1 MEAAWFYSMIPE
13 INLSSEEQKLPPA
26 WAAVSLSVLY
36 CCALLALPASAFA
49 ASSVLTG
56 TFDGSEPKTGALPGA
71 CLTSETIG
79 YQKVDSFQVS
89 SSGLYTVIDAFNYIG
104 VDIVGE
110 IYEGSFDPDSPLTN
124 LVTPIG
130 VDVLEDVNLNA
141 GTNYVLVVQH
151 YCVNRDRVWINRQ
164 GAWAM
169 TFLGP
174 GESSSVAKADVPEMT
189 GGNFT
194 ADDPTAFTQ
203 CGDSQYEETGPLQVS
218 SDGDY
223 SFQDFSIIF
232 EVDDLVDVCVQVY
245 SAPFNP
251 GSPEANRVGLLDDE
265 GSIELETGQD
275 YYFVVQPFDVPT
287 NGEFFYLLA
296 PPAPFSITYA
306 MSGSWFFPP
315 TSGQGFLIDVF
326 DTANLMFL
334 AWFTYDLE
342 RPAGDVAAMIG
353 DPGHRWLTALGPTV
367 GNTAQLDI
375 NWSSG
380 MIFDSAVP
388 PVTSDA
394 DGSLTVEF
402 YDCYT
407 GLVTYDLGASGRTG
421 EVPIER
427 IVNDA
432 VPLCET
438 LTVGPGMPG
447 PL

>member
-1 MEAAWFYSMIPE
+1 MKSR
-13 INLSSEEQKLPPA
+13 
-26 WAAVSLSVLY
+26 VLSVLFF
-36 CCALLALPASAFA
+36 CALLALPASAFA

-56 TFDGSEPKTGALPGA
+56 TFDGSESKTGALPGT
-71 CLTSETIG
+71 CNTSEAIG

-89 SSGLYTVIDAFNYIG
+89 SSGLYTVIDAFNFIG

-110 IYEGSFDPDSPLTN
+110 IYQGSFDPGSPLNN
-124 LVTPIG
+124 LVTPNG
-130 VDVLEDVNLNA
+130 VDVLEDVSLNA
-141 GTNYVLVVQH
+141 GTNYVLIVQH
-151 YCVNRDRVWINRQ
+151 YCVNPERVWINRE

-169 TFLGP
+169 TFSGP
-174 GESSSVAKADVPEMT
+174 GDVSSVATAEVPEFT

-194 ADDPTAFTQ
+194 AGEPTASTE
-203 CGDSQYEETGPLQVS
+203 CGNSQYQETGPVRVS
-218 SDGDY
+218 SEGTY
-223 SFQDFSIIF
+223 SFLDVSINYD
-232 EVDDLVDVCVQVY
+232 VDMCLQIY
-245 SAPFNP
+245 SAPFDP
-251 GSPEANRVGLLDDE
+251 DSPEANRVGLLDDD
-265 GSIELETGQD
+265 GSVDLETGQD
-275 YYFVVQPFDVPT
+275 YYFVVQPFDTPA
-287 NGEFFYLLA
+287 NGEYFYVLA

-306 MSGSWFFPP
+306 MSGSWFYPP

-326 DTANLMFL
+326 DTNNLMFL

-342 RPAGDVAAMIG
+342 RPAGDVPAMIG
-353 DPGHRWLTALGPTV
+353 DPGHRWLTGLGPTV

-380 MIFDSAVP
+380 MIFNSAVP
-388 PVTSDA
+388 PVASDP

-407 GLVTYDLGASGRTG
+407 GLVTYDLGASGRKG

-427 IVNDA
+427 ILNDA

-438 LTVGPGMPG
+438 LTDGPGMPG

>member
-1 MEAAWFYSMIPE
+1 MKCRVLYG
-13 INLSSEEQKLPPA
+13 
-26 WAAVSLSVLY
+26 LY
-36 CCALLALPASAFA
+36 CCVLLALPASAVA

-56 TFDGSEPKTGALPGA
+56 TFDGSEPKTGALPGT
-71 CLTSETIG
+71 CDTSDAIG

-89 SSGLYTVIDAFNYIG
+89 SSGVYTVTDVFDFFG

-110 IYEGSFDPDSPLTN
+110 IYEGSFDPGSPFTN

-130 VDVLEDVNLNA
+130 VDILEDVNLNA

-151 YCVNRDRVWINRQ
+151 YCVNPDRVWINRE

-169 TFLGP
+169 TFSGP
-174 GESSSVAKADVPEMT
+174 GEASSVAKADVPEMT

-194 ADDPTAFTQ
+194 GGDPTAATE
-203 CGDSQYEETGPLQVS
+203 CGDSQYQESGPVQVS
-218 SDGDY
+218 TGGNY
-223 SFQDFSIIF
+223 SYLDVSINF
-232 EVDDLVDVCVQVY
+232 DVDMCLQIY
-245 SAPFNP
+245 TAPFDP
-251 GSPEANRVGLLDDE
+251 DSPEANRVGLLDDD
-265 GSIELETGQD
+265 GSIELQTGQD
-275 YYFVVQPFDVPT
+275 YYFVAQPFNQPT
-287 NGEFFYLLA
+287 NGEFFYVLA

-388 PVTSDA
+388 PVTNDA

-407 GLVTYDLGASGRTG
+407 GLVTYDLGASGRKGT
-421 EVPIER
+421 VAIER
-427 IVNDA
+427 ILNDA